1 MFKNVKAQP
10 YFLGLGIATA
20 LIAAV
25 AAPAS
30 AQSIIIING
39 ENRHYERN
47 QHPTVGNFIYGSP
60 IATPVPVNPATGH
73 IPTQSDFSQPYRIR
87 KVDNSTSINPILV
100 NPRIIKNYP
109 NRRHYRNSQRRNTRS
124 IISPAYRQPASR
136 IIIYSK

>member
-10 YFLGLGIATA
+10 YFLGLGIA
-20 LIAAV
+20 IAFISAV

-39 ENRHYERN
+39 GNRHYERN
-47 QHPTVGNFIYGSP
+47 QHPSVGNFIYGSP
-60 IATPVPVNPATGH
+60 IPTPVPVNPATGH
-73 IPTQSDFSQPYRIR
+73 IPTQIDFSQPYRTR

-109 NRRHYRNSQRRNTRS
+109 RRARNYRQRR
-124 IISPAYRQPASR
+124 YRQPASR